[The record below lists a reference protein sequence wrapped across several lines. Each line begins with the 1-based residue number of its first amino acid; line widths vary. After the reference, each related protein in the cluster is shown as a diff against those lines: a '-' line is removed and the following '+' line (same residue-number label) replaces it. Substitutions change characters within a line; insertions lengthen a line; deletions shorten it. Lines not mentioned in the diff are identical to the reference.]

1 MKVVF
6 LKDIKGVGRKGEL
19 KEVHDGYAR
28 NFLLPRGLAAAAT
41 TETVAELAARE
52 AKKKREKELAR
63 AEASQEAA
71 RAKTLTLG
79 FTRKAGERG
88 EIFGS
93 VSASEISEALKK
105 EGLKHAEVMLEHA
118 LKTVGI
124 HSVSL
129 KFPGGLSSS
138 CSVIVDPE

>member
-6 LKDIKGVGRKGEL
+6 LRDIKGVGRKGEL

-28 NFLLPRGLAAAAT
+28 NFLLPRSLAAVAT
-41 TETVAELAARE
+41 SETMQQLAASD
-52 AKKKREKELAR
+52 AKKKCAEELAR
-63 AEASQEAA
+63 VEARTEAA
-71 RAKTLTLG
+71 KAKALTLQ

-93 VSASEISEALKK
+93 VSASDVDEALRK
-105 EGLKHAEVMLEHA
+105 EGLKYAEVILEHA

-124 HSVSL
+124 HAVSL
-129 KFPGGLSSS
+129 KFPGGLTSS